1 MKNKIIAIIVT
12 IVFIAGAGTAIG
24 ITVDR
29 QHDKETASAVN
40 EAVSKVLETTATT
53 TTTTESTT
61 AVATTTTTKPAA
73 TKKTNATTEAQTV
86 TDTTHKKYEAIAN
99 KQSNN
104 VQYANSSDDVNSG
117 NYQQNNA
124 VNVNDPPKHAVGEII
139 KDPNGDYFATNLLT
153 HDENKFPVYVD
164 CTSNLF
170 YFKDNITGSY
180 RIYIDKSEYN

>member
-24 ITVDR
+24 ITVNR
-29 QHDKETASAVN
+29 QHDKETASLVN
-40 EAVSKVLETTATT
+40 EAVSKALETTATT
-53 TTTTESTT
+53 TTEATT
-61 AVATTTTTKPAA
+61 AATTTTTTKPAA
-73 TKKTNATTEAQTV
+73 TEKATASAEAQTV

-99 KQSNN
+99 KQSNH

-117 NYQQNNA
+117 NNQQNNA

-170 YFKDNITGSY
+170 YFKDNMTGSY
-180 RIYIDKSEYN
+180 RIYVDKSEYN